1 MHVIG
6 WRRLLSALLG
16 LWFTA
21 YAAEPAALV
30 ACPMHGGS
38 SVRAEASGEHGGA
51 AAPGQS
57 SHHAGARP
65 ASAADDAPQHSHAPG
80 PHTCTC
86 LGHCC
91 ASSVAVI
98 RGGDSPCPVAAV
110 VSAVRIDVP
119 RVGRRV
125 PALVDHRLPFAT
137 APPLA

>member
-38 SVRAEASGEHGGA
+38 SVMAAAAEHDGVAGAARTSHHGGA
-51 AAPGQS
+51 
-57 SHHAGARP
+57 RP
-65 ASAADDAPQHSHAPG
+65 MSEADDALQHSHAPG

-98 RGGDSPCPVAAV
+98 RADDGRLPVAV
-110 VSAVRIDVP
+110 LVTAVRVDVP
-119 RVGRRV
+119 RVGSRM
-125 PALVDHRLPFAT
+125 PAQIDHRLPFAT